1 MPFFLVLPKA
11 VCRVSTTISYAEQFG
26 MHGCS
31 RLFPFDN
38 GAAPNNGIEV
48 VEQMNAGLME
58 SGYIQ
63 QADTIEELA
72 EKLGLPA
79 DTFVATVERNNEN
92 YDNQEDPDFNKEP
105 FRLSPVRK
113 APFYGIRNTGM
124 LLATID
130 GININSSMQAL
141 REDGTPIEGL
151 YVTGNDSGA
160 FFSGTYPN
168 LVTGLACGRTMTF
181 GRMVAKQLAAQ

>member
-1 MPFFLVLPKA
+1 
-11 VCRVSTTISYAEQFG
+11 

-48 VEQMNAGLME
+48 VDQMNAGLME
-58 SGYIQ
+58 SGCIQ

-72 EKLGLPA
+72 KKLGLPA
-79 DTFVATVERNNEN
+79 DTLVATVERNNEN

-141 REDGTPIEGL
+141 REDDTSIEGL

-160 FFSGTYPN
+160 FFLGYVPQSRYRPRLRSHDDFRSYGGQPTCRPVGN
-168 LVTGLACGRTMTF
+168 LPKHFACDLASR
-181 GRMVAKQLAAQ
+181 APS